1 MSQLGKRYSLTKSN
15 RKVYTLFISDSAK
28 EGFNLGFSI
37 SFKKGTKNTSI
48 SHNNREL
55 TDSQKIND
63 WHKHIDFTKS
73 DENIYLEQT
82 NIREKYEELFGEA
95 VEKYNAKQKRADRK
109 IEDYLAKVRKDKK
122 LEPQREF
129 IVQVG
134 TLDDFRTTRDD
145 GSSTG
150 ISEQQA
156 EQNRVIANKILVQY
170 YKEFQERNPN
180 LAIYNAVIHN
190 DEISP
195 HLHLNIV
202 PVAEGYK
209 RGVQKQPSFNKAL
222 QQQGLKV
229 DKENGRVLWN
239 NFRNQEV
246 ESVERLMAD
255 FGWDRELVGTNKI
268 KDIHEYKE
276 IMSEISELRQTVVK
290 ERESASEEMRDISKQ
305 REENEREKAL
315 VASEKAKIE
324 ESKKSIVSLKK
335 ELNVVFQKDLVPLN
349 SFEKL
354 SDGSYRLSSDDFVDL
369 YQKASN
375 ATNSKKYA
383 DMANESLE
391 TAVNE
396 NINLFD
402 KNMTLEEENSLLK
415 KQQKVD
421 VSAIEAENQKLKNE
435 NRSLRQRLDQ
445 LKNAFQKSI
454 TRLSIRFGLVEKD
467 MGLSEELK
475 ILDREKT
482 LASQQNGSERNIGCS
497 ESEMEW

>member
-1 MSQLGKRYSLTKSN
+1 MS
-15 RKVYTLFISDSAK
+15 
-28 EGFNLGFSI
+28 
-37 SFKKGTKNTSI
+37 
-48 SHNNREL
+48 
-55 TDSQKIND
+55 DSQKIND
-63 WHKHIDFTKS
+63 WHKHIDFSKS

-82 NIREKYEELFGEA
+82 NLADKYDELFGKA
-95 VEKYNAKQKRADRK
+95 VDDYNAKQKRADRK
-109 IEDYLAKVRKDKK
+109 IVDYLAKVRKDKK

-134 TLDDFRTTRDD
+134 TLDDFRATRED

-156 EQNRVIANKILVQY
+156 EQNRVIANKILVEY

-180 LAIYNAVIHN
+180 LAVYNAVIHN
-190 DEISP
+190 DEVSP

-222 QQQGLKV
+222 QQQGLQA

-239 NFRNQEV
+239 NFRGQEV
-246 ESVERLMAD
+246 GSVERLMAD

-276 IMSEISELRQTVVK
+276 IMSEISELRQTAVK
-290 ERESASEEMRDISKQ
+290 ERESVSEEMRYISKQ
-305 REENEREKAL
+305 RKENEREKAL
-315 VASEKAKIE
+315 VASERAKIE
-324 ESKKSIVSLKK
+324 KDKKSVVDLKK
-335 ELNVVFQKDLVPLN
+335 ELTVVFQKDPVPLN

-354 SDGSYRLSSDDFVDL
+354 ADGSYRLSSTDFMDL

-391 TAVNE
+391 NTLSE
-396 NINLFD
+396 NMTLFD
-402 KNMTLEEENSLLK
+402 KNMALEKENALLK
-415 KQQKVD
+415 KAQKFD
-421 VSAIEAENQKLKNE
+421 VSAIESENRRLKEE

-454 TRLSIRFGLVEKD
+454 TRLSMRFGLVEKD

-475 ILDREKT
+475 VLDQEKS
-482 LASQQNGSERNIGCS
+482 LSYRQNVSERKLERPDN
-497 ESEMEW
+497 EMDW

>member
-1 MSQLGKRYSLTKSN
+1 
-15 RKVYTLFISDSAK
+15 V
-28 EGFNLGFSI
+28 
-37 SFKKGTKNTSI
+37 
-48 SHNNREL
+48 L

-63 WHKHIDFTKS
+63 WHKHIDFSKS
-73 DENIYLEQT
+73 DKNIYLEQT
-82 NIREKYEELFGEA
+82 DIREKYEELFGEA
-95 VEKYNAKQKRADRK
+95 VEEYNAKQKRADRK

-134 TLDDFRTTRDD
+134 TFDDFQTIRAD

-180 LAIYNAVIHN
+180 LAVYNAVIHN

-222 QQQGLKV
+222 QQQGLQV

-255 FGWDRELVGTNKI
+255 FGWNRELVGTNKI

-276 IMSEISELRQTVVK
+276 IMNEISELRQTVVK
-290 ERESASEEMRDISKQ
+290 ERESVSEEMRYIYKQ

-315 VASEKAKIE
+315 VASERVKIE
-324 ESKKSIVSLKK
+324 KDKKSVFDLKD
-335 ELNVVFQKDLVPLN
+335 ELNVVFQKDPVPLT

-354 SDGSYRLSSDDFVDL
+354 SDGSYRLSSDDFIDL
-369 YQKASN
+369 Y
-375 ATNSKKYA
+375 
-383 DMANESLE
+383 
-391 TAVNE
+391 
-396 NINLFD
+396 
-402 KNMTLEEENSLLK
+402 
-415 KQQKVD
+415 
-421 VSAIEAENQKLKNE
+421 
-435 NRSLRQRLDQ
+435 
-445 LKNAFQKSI
+445 
-454 TRLSIRFGLVEKD
+454 
-467 MGLSEELK
+467 
-475 ILDREKT
+475 
-482 LASQQNGSERNIGCS
+482 
-497 ESEMEW
+497 

>member
-1 MSQLGKRYSLTKSN
+1 
-15 RKVYTLFISDSAK
+15 
-28 EGFNLGFSI
+28 
-37 SFKKGTKNTSI
+37 
-48 SHNNREL
+48 
-55 TDSQKIND
+55 
-63 WHKHIDFTKS
+63 
-73 DENIYLEQT
+73 
-82 NIREKYEELFGEA
+82 
-95 VEKYNAKQKRADRK
+95 
-109 IEDYLAKVRKDKK
+109 
-122 LEPQREF
+122 
-129 IVQVG
+129 
-134 TLDDFRTTRDD
+134 
-145 GSSTG
+145 
-150 ISEQQA
+150 
-156 EQNRVIANKILVQY
+156 
-170 YKEFQERNPN
+170 FQERNPN

>member
-1 MSQLGKRYSLTKSN
+1 
-15 RKVYTLFISDSAK
+15 
-28 EGFNLGFSI
+28 

>member
-1 MSQLGKRYSLTKSN
+1 M
-15 RKVYTLFISDSAK
+15 
-28 EGFNLGFSI
+28 GFSI

-402 KNMTLEEENSLLK
+402 KNMTLEE
-415 KQQKVD
+415 
-421 VSAIEAENQKLKNE
+421 
-435 NRSLRQRLDQ
+435 
-445 LKNAFQKSI
+445 
-454 TRLSIRFGLVEKD
+454 
-467 MGLSEELK
+467 
-475 ILDREKT
+475 
-482 LASQQNGSERNIGCS
+482 
-497 ESEMEW
+497 

>member
-1 MSQLGKRYSLTKSN
+1 M
-15 RKVYTLFISDSAK
+15 
-28 EGFNLGFSI
+28 GFSI

-48 SHNNREL
+48 SHNNRVL

-63 WHKHIDFTKS
+63 WHKHIDFSKS
-73 DENIYLEQT
+73 DKNIYLEQT
-82 NIREKYEELFGEA
+82 DIREKYEELFGEA
-95 VEKYNAKQKRADRK
+95 VEEYNAKQKRADRK

-134 TLDDFRTTRDD
+134 TFDDFQTIRAD

-180 LAIYNAVIHN
+180 LAVYNAVIHN

-222 QQQGLKV
+222 QQQGLQV

-255 FGWDRELVGTNKI
+255 FGWNRELVGTNKI

-276 IMSEISELRQTVVK
+276 IMNEISELRQTVVK
-290 ERESASEEMRDISKQ
+290 ERESVSEEMRYIYKQ

-315 VASEKAKIE
+315 VASERVKIE
-324 ESKKSIVSLKK
+324 KDKKSVFDLKD
-335 ELNVVFQKDLVPLN
+335 ELNVVFQKDPVPLT

-354 SDGSYRLSSDDFVDL
+354 SDGSYRLSSDDFIDL

-375 ATNSKKYA
+375 ATKSKKYA
-383 DMANESLE
+383 DMADEYLNTSVE
-391 TAVNE
+391 E
-396 NINLFD
+396 NMALFD
-402 KNMTLEEENSLLK
+402 RNLALEEENVFLK

-421 VSAIEAENQKLKNE
+421 VSAIQAENKKLKEE
-435 NRSLRQRLDQ
+435 NRSLRQRLEK

-454 TRLSIRFGLVEKD
+454 TRLSLRFGLLEKEMD
-467 MGLSEELK
+467 IPDELE
-475 ILDREKT
+475 ILGREKE
-482 LASQQNGSERNIGCS
+482 LSSQ
-497 ESEMEW
+497 

>member
-1 MSQLGKRYSLTKSN
+1 MSQLGKCYSLTKSN

-55 TDSQKIND
+55 TDSQKTND

-82 NIREKYEELFGEA
+82 NLADKYEELFGEV

-129 IVQVG
+129 IVQIG
-134 TLDDFRTTRDD
+134 ILDDFQTNRAD

-150 ISEQQA
+150 ISKQQA

-180 LAIYNAVIHN
+180 LAVYNAVIHN

-222 QQQGLKV
+222 VQQGIHA
-229 DKENGRVLWN
+229 DKDNGRVLFN

-246 ESVERLMAD
+246 DSIERLMND
-255 FGWDRELVGTNKI
+255 YGWKRDIVGTNKI

-276 IMSEISELRQTVVK
+276 IMSEISELRQTAVK
-290 ERESASEEMRDISKQ
+290 ERESISAEMRYIFLSK
-305 REENEREKAL
+305 EKKTSVRRL
-315 VASEKAKIE
+315 WWLLRRRK
-324 ESKKSIVSLKK
+324 LKK
-335 ELNVVFQKDLVPLN
+335 
-349 SFEKL
+349 
-354 SDGSYRLSSDDFVDL
+354 R
-369 YQKASN
+369 
-375 ATNSKKYA
+375 
-383 DMANESLE
+383 
-391 TAVNE
+391 
-396 NINLFD
+396 
-402 KNMTLEEENSLLK
+402 KN
-415 KQQKVD
+415 
-421 VSAIEAENQKLKNE
+421 
-435 NRSLRQRLDQ
+435 
-445 LKNAFQKSI
+445 
-454 TRLSIRFGLVEKD
+454 RLSIWKKSWLLYFK
-467 MGLSEELK
+467 K
-475 ILDREKT
+475 ILCHSIVLKNYQMV
-482 LASQQNGSERNIGCS
+482 LIAYLVLIL
-497 ESEMEW
+497 

>member
-28 EGFNLGFSI
+28 EGSNLGFSI

-63 WHKHIDFTKS
+63 WHKHIDFKKS

-82 NIREKYEELFGEA
+82 DIREKYEELFGEA
-95 VEKYNAKQKRADRK
+95 VEEYNAKQKRADRK

-134 TLDDFRTTRDD
+134 TFDDFQTTRAD

-180 LAIYNAVIHN
+180 LAVYNAVIHN

-222 QQQGLKV
+222 QQQGLQA

-239 NFRNQEV
+239 NFRGQEV

-255 FGWDRELVGTNKI
+255 FGWDRQLVGTNKI

-276 IMSEISELRQTVVK
+276 IMSEISELRQTALK
-290 ERESASEEMRDISKQ
+290 ERESVSDELRYISRQ

-315 VASEKAKIE
+315 VASERVKIE
-324 ESKKSIVSLKK
+324 K
-335 ELNVVFQKDLVPLN
+335 EKNQLAVIFQKDPVPLG

-354 SDGSYRLSSDDFVDL
+354 SDGSYRLSSADFVDL

-375 ATNSKKYA
+375 ATNSQRYA
-383 DMANESLE
+383 DMVNESLG
-391 TAVNE
+391 NQLDK
-396 NINLFD
+396 NIALFD
-402 KNMTLEEENSLLK
+402 ENMALEQENSFLK
-415 KQQKVD
+415 NQQKVD
-421 VSAIEAENQKLKNE
+421 VSAVVAENKKLKEE
-435 NRSLRQRLDQ
+435 NRSLRRRLTE

-454 TRLSIRFGLVEKD
+454 TRLSFRFGLVEKD

-482 LASQQNGSERNIGCS
+482 LASQQNAPERNIGRS
-497 ESEMEW
+497 ENEMEW

>member
-1 MSQLGKRYSLTKSN
+1 M
-15 RKVYTLFISDSAK
+15 
-28 EGFNLGFSI
+28 GFSI

-445 LKNAFQKSI
+445 LKNA
-454 TRLSIRFGLVEKD
+454 
-467 MGLSEELK
+467 
-475 ILDREKT
+475 
-482 LASQQNGSERNIGCS
+482 
-497 ESEMEW
+497 

>member
-1 MSQLGKRYSLTKSN
+1 M
-15 RKVYTLFISDSAK
+15 
-28 EGFNLGFSI
+28 GFSI

>member
-1 MSQLGKRYSLTKSN
+1 M
-15 RKVYTLFISDSAK
+15 
-28 EGFNLGFSI
+28 GFSI

-55 TDSQKIND
+55 TDRQKTND

-82 NIREKYEELFGEA
+82 NLADKYEELFGEV

-134 TLDDFRTTRDD
+134 TFDDFQTTRAD

-180 LAIYNAVIHN
+180 LAVYNAVIHN

-222 QQQGLKV
+222 QQQGLQA

-239 NFRNQEV
+239 NFRGQEV

-255 FGWDRELVGTNKI
+255 FGWDRQLVGTNKI

-276 IMSEISELRQTVVK
+276 IMSEISELRQTALK
-290 ERESASEEMRDISKQ
+290 ERESVSDEFRYISMQ

-315 VASEKAKIE
+315 VASERVKIE
-324 ESKKSIVSLKK
+324 K
-335 ELNVVFQKDLVPLN
+335 EKNQLAVIFQKDPVPLG

-354 SDGSYRLSSDDFVDL
+354 SDGSYRLSSADFVDL

-375 ATNSKKYA
+375 ATNSQRYA
-383 DMANESLE
+383 DMVNESLG
-391 TAVNE
+391 NE
-396 NINLFD
+396 LDKNIALFD
-402 KNMTLEEENSLLK
+402 ENMALERENSFLK
-415 KQQKVD
+415 NQQKVD
-421 VSAIEAENQKLKNE
+421 VSAVVAENKKLKEE
-435 NRSLRQRLDQ
+435 NRSLRRRLTE

-454 TRLSIRFGLVEKD
+454 TRLSFRFGLVEKD

-482 LASQQNGSERNIGCS
+482 LASQQNAPERPILRSEN
-497 ESEMEW
+497 EMEW

>member
-1 MSQLGKRYSLTKSN
+1 M
-15 RKVYTLFISDSAK
+15 
-28 EGFNLGFSI
+28 GFSI

-375 ATNSKKYA
+375 TTNSKKYA